1 LSETNIALLQA
12 VGKIIVTVAEAAVV
26 VAKVDNKEDNKVVAE
41 DKLAKEILAVA
52 VILRNVIN

>member
-12 VGKIIVTVAEAAVV
+12 VGKIIVTVAEAPVV
-26 VAKVDNKEDNKVVAE
+26 VAKVDNKVVAE
-41 DKLAKEILAVA
+41 VKLAKEILAVA